1 MNDSG
6 TPASASCV
14 VPPRR
19 SEFELIPSLLIPSLL
34 MPLEATLLEADVER
48 RKPPCSERV
57 AHPKRVHEVGEV
69 QRELSA

>member
-34 MPLEATLLEADVER
+34 MPLEATLLEADVEGAN
-48 RKPPCSERV
+48 PPALRGC
-57 AHPKRVHEVGEV
+57 PKRVHEVGEV